1 MKMLG
6 RSSVVVV
13 LLVAAVAAHAG
24 AAGAAGAP
32 VAPSAA
38 ETLGNQHANLRAAI
52 TSANA
57 HSLRAA
63 WLVRT
68 PGPVSSTPIVWR
80 GSLLFSDWRGW
91 AWRVNALTGKVIW
104 KRHLD
109 TPDTTWPWYGLA
121 GTGVVSGN
129 VLVEV
134 SADGYAWG
142 LNAATGK
149 PVWNKTY
156 IGGDPTPNTVNP
168 SDPYAKYV
176 GNLSDLLAA
185 GGRVFVGLSSCEEP
199 FAESNPLFVPTARGS
214 VIALDAATGDVDWQT
229 WLVPTGDTGV
239 PVWSS
244 FALDPAS
251 TAQHPSGI
259 LYTDTGNNYTNP
271 TTANSDAMLALDA
284 RTGELIWTT
293 QLTPGDSWPTAGTD
307 ADFGAGPQLFTADS
321 AGGTVLKL
329 VGAMQKPG
337 LYTALDRATGAI
349 VWQTKLG
356 NDQQSGRGERGPGPA
371 LRHRQRQAHVGPVP
385 GRDRR
390 RRDGHRQDAVATYLV
405 ECVHAGRRRL
415 SLTRRLPHRRQRRR
429 AEGVPGLERQAAL
442 VGQHAGALV
451 GHFVAV
457 GRRALSLR
465 GDRPSEPPQPSLRRR
480 GVSTSVTSA
489 DPATLPVGGPSIG
502 APTRGMALPS

>member
-156 IGGDPTPNTVNP
+156 IGGDPAPNTRNP
-168 SDPYAKYV
+168 NDPYAKYV

-214 VIALDAATGDVDWQT
+214 VIALDAATGNVDWQT

-307 ADFGAGPQLFTADS
+307 ADFGAGPQLFTAAG

-356 NDQQSGRGERGPGPA
+356 NTSSRGEASVGQGRLFATANVRLTSGRYRGVIA
-371 LRHRQRQAHVGPVP
+371 
-385 GRDRR
+385 
-390 RRDGHRQDAVATYLV
+390 AVATATGKTLWRRTWSNAFMLADAGFLSHDVYLI
-405 ECVHAGRRRL
+405 GDN
-415 SLTRRLPHRRQRRR
+415 
-429 AEGVPGLERQAAL
+429 
-442 VGQHAGALV
+442 AGALRAFRASN
-451 GHFVAV
+451 GKLLWSANTP
-457 GRRALSLR
+457 GRS
-465 GDRPSEPPQPSLRRR
+465 
-480 GVSTSVTSA
+480 SVTSSLWVA
-489 DPATLPVGGPSIG
+489 GRFLYVGIGLPNHPSHPFG
-502 APTRGMALPS
+502 VAAFRLP